1 MTLSR
6 WDPFRDM
13 TSLQERM
20 NKLFEDSLMRSR
32 TSDQEFP
39 MGSWTPPVDI
49 YETDDKVILKA
60 DLPGIDQK
68 DIDLRI
74 EDNTLILRGERKF
87 DKEKSQEDF
96 HRIERAYGAFH
107 RTFRLPGSVD
117 QGQVLATHKDGVLEI
132 VLNKREDTRPRQI
145 KVEVK

>member
-1 MTLSR
+1 
-6 WDPFRDM
+6 
-13 TSLQERM
+13 
-20 NKLFEDSLMRSR
+20 
-32 TSDQEFP
+32 
-39 MGSWTPPVDI
+39 MGSWTPAVDI
-49 YETDDKVILKA
+49 YETDEKVILKA

-117 QGQVLATHKDGVLEI
+117 QGQVLATHKDGVLEV
-132 VLNKREDTRPRQI
+132 VLTKREDTRPRQI
-145 KVEVK
+145 RVEVK

>member
-32 TSDQEFP
+32 GAEHELP
-39 MGSWTPPVDI
+39 MGAWTPPVDI
-49 YETDDKVILKA
+49 YETDEKVVLRA
-60 DLPGIDQK
+60 DLPGVDLQ

-87 DKEKSQEDF
+87 AREEKQEDF
-96 HRIERAYGAFH
+96 LRIERSYGAFQ

-117 QGQVLATHKDGVLEI
+117 QERIKATHRDGVLE
-132 VLNKREDTRPRQI
+132 VTLLKSESTRPRQI
-145 KVEVK
+145 KVEIK

>member
-1 MTLSR
+1 MALSR

-13 TSLQERM
+13 TTLQERM
-20 NKLFEDSLMRSR
+20 NKLFEDSLTRSR
-32 TSDQEFP
+32 ATDQEFP
-39 MGSWTPPVDI
+39 MGSWTPAVDV
-49 YETDDKVILKA
+49 YETDEKVVLKA

-74 EDNTLILRGERKF
+74 EDGTLIIRGERKF

-96 HRIERAYGAFH
+96 HRIERAYGSFH

-117 QGQVLATHKDGVLEI
+117 QAAVHATHKDGVLEV
-132 VLNKREDTRPRQI
+132 VLTKKAETRPRQI

>member
-39 MGSWTPPVDI
+39 MGSWSPPVDI
-49 YETDDKVILKA
+49 FETDDKVVLKA

-74 EDNTLILRGERKF
+74 EDGVLILRGERKF

-96 HRIERAYGAFH
+96 HRIERAYGSFH

-117 QGQVLATHKDGVLEI
+117 QSQVLASHKDGVLEV
-132 VLNKREDTRPRQI
+132 VLIKKADTRPRQI